1 MKKYLLLIISL
12 SYFLNAFSQFTGTNQ
27 IINNGNM
34 RFGDG
39 TEVSITVSGTLKQ
52 PFYLSDD
59 NGWRQLTYTDIR
71 VLPSNK
77 YPLDCSFGVGGD
89 GTNEWNING
98 VVKSNPLFESATF
111 DSDSFNISGSFGTGN
126 IKVKGEVTIGTSQ
139 LEVINDYSIGAG
151 DNFIKV
157 TTTIKNIGSAA
168 VTNLRYWVGT
178 RDDYVGGT
186 DEPIKERGNLVN
198 GSFQKLSS
206 ITQQSSAL
214 RILTLDEGILFFTK
228 STNANTS
235 VADFDFNY
243 NVSETVTP
251 STVQISTENDGSYSL
266 YVRMQDIAVGES
278 DSFIWYYAAAP
289 LDQLNDVVTDVAISS
304 CPTCIVD
311 TDGDGLLDPNDSCP
325 YAAGVSVLNGCPW
338 SIYVGNNY
346 KTTTVSNSI
355 EIANETFLCSS
366 TDPNYYNIAYHTG
379 ASAEPIVGDNLIYNN
394 NYPTPH
400 GLLFENEG
408 FAYMKLRDFNKIIEV
423 KKSDGE
429 IVAIYNCN

>member
-1 MKKYLLLIISL
+1 MKKHFLLTLSL
-12 SYFLNAFSQFTGTNQ
+12 LCFFNVFSQFTGTNQ
-27 IINNGNM
+27 VINNGKM

-39 TEVSITVSGTLKQ
+39 VEVSITVSGTLKQ
-52 PFYLSDD
+52 PFYLSSN
-59 NGWRQLTYTDIR
+59 NGWRQLTYTDVR
-71 VLPSNK
+71 VSPSNK
-77 YPLDCSFGVGGD
+77 YPLDCTFGVGGD

-98 VVKSNPLFESATF
+98 VVKSNPLFASATF
-111 DSDSFNISGSFGTGN
+111 DSSSFNISGGFGSGN
-126 IKVKGEVTIGTSQ
+126 IKVRGQVTIGTSQ

-157 TTTIKNIGSAA
+157 TTTVKNIGLAA

-198 GSFQKLSS
+198 GSFQKLTS
-206 ITQQSSAL
+206 ITQRSSAL

-228 STNANTS
+228 STSANTS
-235 VADFDFNY
+235 VADFDFDY

-266 YVRMQDIAVGES
+266 YVRMQDLAVGES

-289 LDQLNDVVTDVAISS
+289 LDELEDVVKDVAVSS

-325 YAAGVSVLNGCPW
+325 YAAGVSDLNGCPW
-338 SIYVGNNY
+338 SIYIGNNY
-346 KTTTVSNSI
+346 KTSTVSNSI

-366 TDPNYYNIAYHTG
+366 IDPDYFNIAYHSGT
-379 ASAEPIVGDNLIYNN
+379 SPEPVVGDIITYNN
-394 NYPTPH
+394 NYPSPH
-400 GLLFENEG
+400 SLLYDNEG
-408 FAYMKLRDFNKIIEV
+408 FAYMKLRDYNKIVEV